1 MKKQL
6 CEELKWWRLQ
16 NRFSQTEISEKI
28 GVSQSTYH
36 KWESCK
42 CEIPIKYFM
51 KISSIIGIPMQD
63 IIPDDLEVF
72 IPDLPRSKT
81 ETIQFSAMEMLKVL
95 EMNNKLLLD
104 KINVLEKEIVSLRSQ
119 IQV

>member
-1 MKKQL
+1 
-6 CEELKWWRLQ
+6 
-16 NRFSQTEISEKI
+16 
-28 GVSQSTYH
+28 
-36 KWESCK
+36 
-42 CEIPIKYFM
+42 
-51 KISSIIGIPMQD
+51 MQD
-63 IIPDDLEVF
+63 IIPADLEVF

-81 ETIQFSAMEMLKVL
+81 EIIQFSAMKMLKVL